1 MAHPLPPS
9 LVLRHAVVVMRHG
22 DRSPISNKL
31 GNTALDVKFWR
42 TRLPSEGELEAWS
55 SAHPVHGPTKRLD
68 HPNNPLGQLTTLGAR
83 QCRDVGAAVAARLQE
98 HAPHL
103 DATSAPTARSTN
115 MRRTVQTA
123 QCFLSGLG
131 APVGTVVHVR
141 EWLDETLVPNVNKTP
156 ALGTALKGA
165 DVTAEESN
173 AIDAPELRA
182 RLVATL
188 GFTSPSAV
196 PVSQVREVLVCL
208 SAHSQ
213 PLPSGLTADDVHSV
227 EELDARV
234 WARRYRPVPVAR
246 LGMGALLHELR
257 SLLTSIAAGE
267 RAGGVDV
274 FACHDTSLVAMLCAM
289 DAFDERPVGYASSL
303 LLELAEDDLEGTF
316 FVRTL
321 LNFEPIVFG
330 GELGAPECPH
340 GSEWVELTHFGRGVL
355 CNATEPAE
363 HATLAKA
370 VAASAAI
377 GNATG
382 SAAEQALADL
392 LTGRQEGGRGRL

>member
-1 MAHPLPPS
+1 MTAAAMAHPLPPS

-196 PVSQVREVLVCL
+196 PVSQACCRPSARASLSARDEACCHAQRPRRSLLPRSAPATQPAATPSCHAVLRRAPRVRVRAYAGCVVQVREVLVCL

-234 WARRYRPVPVAR
+234 WARRCATPNAQHPAPSTQHPTPYIRRPACAP
-246 LGMGALLHELR
+246 LALHTTR
-257 SLLTSIAAGE
+257 
-267 RAGGVDV
+267 RASRR
-274 FACHDTSLVAMLCAM
+274 C
-289 DAFDERPVGYASSL
+289 
-303 LLELAEDDLEGTF
+303 
-316 FVRTL
+316 
-321 LNFEPIVFG
+321 
-330 GELGAPECPH
+330 
-340 GSEWVELTHFGRGVL
+340 
-355 CNATEPAE
+355 
-363 HATLAKA
+363 
-370 VAASAAI
+370 
-377 GNATG
+377 
-382 SAAEQALADL
+382 
-392 LTGRQEGGRGRL
+392 